1 MLHSFINGCLVLP
14 LPRLL
19 WLYVFAILLL
29 AWARDLFHA
38 KVKALFPGWIDAIA
52 ID

>member
-1 MLHSFINGCLVLP
+1 MGAGCYHYRDFVGLC
-14 LPRLL
+14 
-19 WLYVFAILLL
+19 VFAILLL
-29 AWARDLFHA
+29 ASARDVFHA